1 MLLLL
6 CIVINALIG
15 VVFKLYNKYD
25 VQTLPAIV
33 VNYYV
38 CVTTS
43 MVVTGRATINV
54 DTLGQPYLVYAMLLG
69 LTFILVFDVVA
80 RTVGSFGIV
89 VASVFQKMS
98 LIAPTVVAIVWFS
111 EGLTVIKGAGIIAAL
126 LSILLITEI
135 TKVGVKGSHSWR
147 DWTLPIL
154 TLIGSSIIDVG
165 LFLVQAKGIADG
177 GDIGFVATLFG
188 TAALM
193 GTLLLTVKI
202 IKGDNT
208 IGIKEVIGGIVLG
221 VPNFFSIYLLLLLLS
236 KGWDGSAI
244 FPINNVGILAM
255 SAIFGFVLFKE
266 KITAGK
272 VLGVLVSIIAI
283 GLIAYG

>member
-15 VVFKLYNKYD
+15 VVFKLFSKYE

-33 VNYYV
+33 INYYV
-38 CVTTS
+38 CVVTS
-43 MVVTGRATINV
+43 MVVTGRATINS
-54 DTLGQPYLVYAMLLG
+54 DTLGQPYLPYAMLLG

-98 LIAPTVVAIVWFS
+98 LIAPTVVAIVWFN
-111 EGLTVIKGAGIIAAL
+111 EGLTWIKGAGILAAL
-126 LSILLITEI
+126 LSIVLITEI
-135 TKVGVKGSHSWR
+135 NKAGVKGHHTWT
-147 DWTLPIL
+147 DWMLPIL
-154 TLIGSSIIDVG
+154 TLVGSSIIDVG
-165 LFLVQAKGIADG
+165 LFLVQARGIADG

-193 GTLLLTVKI
+193 GTLLLSYKM
-202 IKGDNT
+202 IKGRNS
-208 IGIKEVIGGIVLG
+208 IGRKEVVGGILLG

-236 KGWDGSAI
+236 QGWDGSAI

-266 KITAGK
+266 KITSGK
-272 VLGVLVSIIAI
+272 LLGVLVSIIAI